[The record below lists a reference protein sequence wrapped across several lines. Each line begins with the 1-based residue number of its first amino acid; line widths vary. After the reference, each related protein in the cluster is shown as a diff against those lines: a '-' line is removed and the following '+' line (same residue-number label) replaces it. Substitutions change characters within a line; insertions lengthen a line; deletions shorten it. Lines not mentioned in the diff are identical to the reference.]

1 MRLWRPGCRRCRRC
15 KSSLMT
21 WRHKSKGP
29 WHRGLSAMFF
39 SSPSNWCARIKKT
52 RPTHWRQHPKKG
64 NAFRPSPYLAWG
76 QAPQRGK
83 KGKKRGQIGKILVSE
98 ASLAMVWEGGKRRR
112 LFPLPRLPLGSLRSP
127 ISFPFSPNAEPSLKL
142 LSSLPFPPSIPVIFF
157 LFFWSRLSNFSTN
170 STGDACYAAEKL
182 MVRRNL
188 HYHLKKHEN
197 GARHCIFNLVHLI
210 AHQTLEP
217 FSSKHFA
224 VEDYYPIN
232 LVPRV
237 FLREKP
243 WGRGCY
249 PITLWWCC

>member
-1 MRLWRPGCRRCRRC
+1 
-15 KSSLMT
+15 
-21 WRHKSKGP
+21 
-29 WHRGLSAMFF
+29 
-39 SSPSNWCARIKKT
+39 
-52 RPTHWRQHPKKG
+52 
-64 NAFRPSPYLAWG
+64 
-76 QAPQRGK
+76 
-83 KGKKRGQIGKILVSE
+83 
-98 ASLAMVWEGGKRRR
+98 MVWGGGKRRR
-112 LFPLPRLPLGSLRSP
+112 RLLPLPRLPLGSLPSP
-127 ISFPFSPNAEPSLKL
+127 IFFPFSPNAEPSLKL

-157 LFFWSRLSNFSTN
+157 CVFGLVCRTSQRTQPETLVTQQRNRWSGET
-170 STGDACYAAEKL
+170 CIII
-182 MVRRNL
+182 
-188 HYHLKKHEN
+188 LKKHEN

-249 PITLWWCC
+249 PITL